1 MHEPAIHNEPEL
13 LRMMAAGD
21 ETAFRTIYD
30 RYWDRVY
37 STAYAFTKSV
47 EQSRDLAQDV
57 FATIWAYRE
66 KLKAVNSFEAYLY
79 TIARNTASRH
89 LRKKTYIPANISF
102 FESHFAGT
110 DAVNENIDLKELKEL
125 VEQGIQSLP
134 AQQQTAF
141 RLSRFA
147 GLSIDEIAKEMGLTP
162 VTAKSHLVR
171 ATARLRKYLDEHR
184 DPIILIWIL
193 LFL

>member
-1 MHEPAIHNEPEL
+1 MSQ
-13 LRMMAAGD
+13 GD
-21 ETAFRTIYD
+21 ENAFRTIYY

-47 EQSRDLAQDV
+47 EQSRDLSQDV

-79 TIARNTASRH
+79 TIARNIATHH

-102 FESHFAGT
+102 FESHFAVV
-110 DAVNENIDLKELKEL
+110 DPVNANIDLKELKEL
-125 VEQGIQSLP
+125 VEQGVQSLP

-141 RLSRFA
+141 RLSRFR
-147 GLSIDEIAKEMGLTP
+147 GLSIDEIAKEMGLTAA
-162 VTAKSHLVR
+162 TAKSHLVR

-184 DPIILIWIL
+184 DPLLLIWML